1 MKIFKSR
8 PSKEI
13 YFEKVLRLKRGGKQQ
28 KAQMPKIKPA
38 KQAATTKETPI
49 RIYNWKSPKDP

>member
-49 RIYNWKSPKDP
+49 RIYN